1 MKIIQLRGQQL
12 QQWKDSPNEVEK
24 ALVAQH
30 GDCQLRSTQGKIL
43 KFCRVGDRVPPPPTP
58 ELARIQ
64 HQGGR
69 TIYGAPLPSINVT
82 ELPCVQSVNATL
94 PRNPTT
100 PGDVWIGVTQPVEP
114 LPALAIRDQDQD
126 CCSWL
131 GVLPKGEHH
140 AACAKASKAAPQLL
154 DLKTG
159 TPLRAALPDEIQASK
174 ASSQLDGVGEIS
186 VDGRACYVS
195 EQASSPTAA

>member
-1 MKIIQLRGQQL
+1 MKIILLRGQQL
-12 QQWKDSPNEVEK
+12 QQWRDRPEEVEK

-43 KFCRVGDRVPPPPTP
+43 KFCRVGDKVPPPPTP

-69 TIYGAPLPSINVT
+69 TIYGAPLPSVNVA
-82 ELPCVQSVNATL
+82 ELPCVQNINATL
-94 PRNPTT
+94 PRVAT
-100 PGDVWIGVTQPVEP
+100 PEPEP

-140 AACAKASKAAPQLL
+140 AACVKSSKSAAQLL

-174 ASSQLDGVGEIS
+174 SSRELDGVGEIS
-186 VDGRACYVS
+186 VDGRACYVRES
-195 EQASSPTAA
+195 VPAPTAA

>member
-12 QQWKDSPNEVEK
+12 QQWKDNPNEVEK

-82 ELPCVQSVNATL
+82 ELPCVQNVNATL
-94 PRNPTT
+94 PRVQAADINSLAMLGPT
-100 PGDVWIGVTQPVEP
+100 PEPV
-114 LPALAIRDQDQD
+114 PALAIRDQDQD